1 MKKIMINSVLVT
13 FSFLMLSFV
22 FSNKNVL
29 SNLLKTDVLKKNE
42 ITSQRVTLKLKGTG
56 SKRITVKVGV
66 GQKVGSCERGCYKT
80 IGPNTTVSVQAVVGD
95 YIWDA
100 NRKTAIVK
108 VSSGMNGEIID
119 LKNFY

>member
-1 MKKIMINSVLVT
+1 MKKIMMGSVLVT

-22 FSNKNVL
+22 YSHKNVS
-29 SNLLKTDVLKKNE
+29 SNQTDVLKNNE
-42 ITSQRVTLKLKGTG
+42 IASQRVTLKLKGTG
-56 SKRITVKVGV
+56 SKGITVKVGV
-66 GQKVGSCERGCYKT
+66 GQKVGGCERGCYKT

-108 VSSGMNGEIID
+108 VSSGMDGEIID